1 MHTMSLRTLTL
12 ATALASL
19 APLTLAAQQR
29 GGTAARVTSAIR
41 AEQIWGPLR
50 FLSDDL
56 LEGRASSSRGGDLAV
71 QYLAAQFMAMGLEPA
86 GDSGTY
92 IQRVPIV
99 TLNPTATLDVSGGNA
114 LRTLRF
120 RDDFVAWS
128 EQVPTREPGPH
139 AQAEFQ
145 SQEQTGEV
153 VFVGFGITA
162 PEWQWDDFKGVD
174 VTGKIVMVLVN
185 DPGLRDSTIFRG
197 SILTYYGRWTYK
209 LEEAAR
215 RGARGVL
222 LVHNDTM
229 ATYGWQTVLNSW
241 TGDQVRLL
249 KPNTALA
256 WAGWIT
262 QRAAT
267 DLLGDRGHDL
277 SLLMAAAARRDFRP
291 LNTGLTLSVSVMSSV
306 RRAPTANVVAR
317 LPGADP
323 TLREE
328 VVVIGAHWDHHG
340 IGRPVNGDS
349 IMNGALDNASGVATM
364 LAIADAFVR
373 TGVRPRRSLLFVGF
387 TAEEKGLLGS
397 QAFAENPPVPIRNV
411 AAILNVDGINLYGT
425 TRDIG
430 AVGDDQSSLGRDLER
445 AARAEGL
452 RVAVNRDALLSGSFF
467 RSDHFPL
474 ARVGVPG
481 LSYQGGD
488 DFVGQEAGWG
498 RQQRDEYTRL
508 RYHQPSDEI
517 LPWYTVDGALQQA
530 RVVARTALLVG
541 DATAQP
547 TWNPTSEF
555 RAAGARRLGASYRG
569 RRGGG
574 AVRWRGTS
582 SPNARR
588 MPWIAFS

>member
-1 MHTMSLRTLTL
+1 MIRPILRSLAALATLLTL
-12 ATALASL
+12 A
-19 APLTLAAQQR
+19 PLSLAAQQR
-29 GGTAARVTSAIR
+29 GGPAQRVASAIR

-56 LEGRASSSRGGDLAV
+56 LEGRASSSRGGDIAV
-71 QYLAAQFMAMGLEPA
+71 QYIASQFMALGLEPA

-99 TLNPTATLDVSGGNA
+99 TLNPTATLEASGGPTP
-114 LRTLRF
+114 RTLRF

-128 EQVPTREPGPH
+128 EQVPAQEPGPRSR
-139 AQAEFQ
+139 AEWQ
-145 SQEQTGEV
+145 SQDQTGEV

-162 PEWQWDDFKGVD
+162 PEWQWDDFKGTD
-174 VTGKIVMVLVN
+174 LTGKIVMVLVN

-197 SILTYYGRWTYK
+197 KILTYYGRWTYK

-229 ATYGWQTVLNSW
+229 ATYGWQTVVNSW

-249 KPNTALA
+249 RPNTALA

-267 DLLGDRGHDL
+267 DLLRDRGLDL
-277 SLLMAAAARRDFRP
+277 TQLMAAAARRDFRP
-291 LNTGLTLSVSVMSSV
+291 VNTGLTLSVSVSSTV
-306 RRAPTANVVAR
+306 RRTPTANVVAR
-317 LPGADP
+317 LPGTNPA
-323 TLREE
+323 LRDE

-349 IMNGALDNASGVATM
+349 IMNGALDNASGVAAM

-373 TGVRPRRSLLFVGF
+373 TGVRPRRSLLFVSF

-397 QAFAENPPVPIRNV
+397 QAFAEQPPVPIRNV
-411 AAILNVDGINLYGT
+411 AAILNVDGMNLYGA

-430 AVGDDQSSLGRDLER
+430 TLGGDQSSLGRDFER

-452 RVAVNRDALLSGSFF
+452 RVTVNRDALLSGSFF

-474 ARVGVPG
+474 AKVGVPG
-481 LSYQGGD
+481 LSFQTGD
-488 DFVGQEAGWG
+488 DYVGRPPEWG
-498 RQQRDEYTRL
+498 RQQRDEYNRL
-508 RYHQPSDEI
+508 RYHQPADEL

-530 RVVARTALLVG
+530 RVVARVALLVG
-541 DATAQP
+541 DATEQP
-547 TWNPTSEF
+547 TWNPASEF
-555 RAAGARRLGASYRG
+555 RAAGARRLGR
-569 RRGGG
+569 
-574 AVRWRGTS
+574 
-582 SPNARR
+582 
-588 MPWIAFS
+588 